1 MVGRKPVPL
10 DVKLASGNPGK
21 RPLNRNEPIAMGAIP
36 DPPEWMSELQ
46 KSIWREGLDA
56 APKGQLK
63 RVDASVFTA
72 WVVAIATFR
81 IASELVAK
89 EGILIP
95 ATKGSEYFMQHP
107 ALAIQN
113 KQAELAMRAATQL
126 GFDPSSRSRLS
137 VPEDDQMELTFDDE
151 IFVGKPQLVAHDRT

>member
-21 RPLNRNEPIAMGAIP
+21 RPLNRNEPIALGAIP

-46 KSIWREGLDA
+46 KSIWREGLEA

-72 WVVAIATFR
+72 WVVATATHR
-81 IASELVAK
+81 TAAELVAK
-89 EGILIP
+89 DGVLIP
-95 ATKGSEYFMQHP
+95 ATEGSKNLMQHP
-107 ALAIQN
+107 ALSIQN
-113 KQAELAMRAATQL
+113 KQAELAMRAAAQL

-137 VPEDDQMELTFDDE
+137 VPDEDQMELGFDDD
-151 IFVGKPQLVAHDRT
+151 IFSGKPQLVANGS